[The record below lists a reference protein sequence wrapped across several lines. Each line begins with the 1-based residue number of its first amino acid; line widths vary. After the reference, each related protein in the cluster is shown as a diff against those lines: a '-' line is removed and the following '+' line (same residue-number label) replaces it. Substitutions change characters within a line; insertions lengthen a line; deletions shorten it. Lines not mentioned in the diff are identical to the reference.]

1 MFCCGR
7 VAMNDG
13 GKDTGGMAGEGWFR
27 TSRDGATLVF
37 AVGGRW
43 TLATAA
49 GLDEKLGQVTT
60 AGVRQGRLPLSAGER
75 PRTARAPGL
84 FSAPPPG
91 ADRQAPRP
99 ATRRRPPQPAPPP

>member
-60 AGVRQGRLPLSAGER
+60 AGGRQGGVDLWAGDAPETRAGPPFVPGHRAISIDEVPLAR
-75 PRTARAPGL
+75 DDRAP
-84 FSAPPPG
+84 
-91 ADRQAPRP
+91 
-99 ATRRRPPQPAPPP
+99 